1 MTVHTDTYLKLI
13 KRDDFLLAEM
23 EGFSDYLPLIEIS
36 FRHSTGEFPVVCVVV
51 DNLNRYFRE
60 VDGGGGISY
69 KDYKINNVRAYLL
82 GDSIEEK
89 PHVKFEVELPEPPF
103 GDPREFF
110 TRNDTNNTENQN
122 V

>member
-1 MTVHTDTYLKLI
+1 MTIHTDTYLKLI

-23 EGFSDYLPLIEIS
+23 EGFSDCLPLTEIS
-36 FRHSTGEFPVVCVVV
+36 FRLSTGEFPVVCVVV

-69 KDYKINNVRAYLL
+69 KGYKINNVRAYLL
-82 GDSIEEK
+82 GDDVEEI
-89 PHVKFEVELPEPPF
+89 PHVKFEVDLPEEPF

-110 TRNDTNNTENQN
+110 TRNKMNNTENQN